1 MDAPGDLPTFRLSG
15 ADFISLG
22 SGYGTDAALGVL
34 SSFEAS
40 KRLILLKGIYEAA
53 SSHEEWKAAHL
64 ADAWDLLL
72 DVIDRRRD
80 IREEVLNHPFVEV
93 WATRSLGRMEDSRA
107 GLDYLS
113 SLAAAAAIRAGTDF
127 ELVITSSTSDLF
139 LPTVGLA
146 YGLGPGKVT
155 VRFRGGD
162 LTFAGADTTVTVP
175 APYTEDTPGWCA
187 SRRVTVESPAGRL
200 TVTLE
205 DLDPYR
211 NCFGLPVTPRLDQA
225 ATSELAS
232 TLEASWRLMAAD
244 YPEHAAAVLRCVRS
258 LVPLVR
264 PATGSTSGSAQ
275 TAFGAVAVS
284 PADPAGLALLLIHET
299 QHVKLG
305 AVLDFA
311 RLFVP
316 GDGLYHAPWRADP
329 RPVRALLQGVYAHA
343 GVADFWRVRRSR
355 TDGNQARMADFEFA
369 YWLAQSR
376 MAARELAGSDE
387 LTPVGERFIRSLIG
401 TLDGWAATPLDA
413 TLATGVE
420 DLMTAVAVRWRLDNH
435 RPEPDA
441 VASLVAAWQDGHRC
455 PPLGA
460 ASVPPSAD
468 GRPANVDGLAAQ
480 VRARLTA
487 TTPPPADPGDQAYL
501 EGRLG
506 DAITAYRAAATDVP
520 EDPRAGSGWPS
531 PSGAP
536 VTRTRRGP
544 LWNAPTWSG

>member
-1 MDAPGDLPTFRLSG
+1 M
-15 ADFISLG
+15 
-22 SGYGTDAALGVL
+22 
-34 SSFEAS
+34 
-40 KRLILLKGIYEAA
+40 
-53 SSHEEWKAAHL
+53 
-64 ADAWDLLL
+64 
-72 DVIDRRRD
+72 
-80 IREEVLNHPFVEV
+80 
-93 WATRSLGRMEDSRA
+93 
-107 GLDYLS
+107 
-113 SLAAAAAIRAGTDF
+113 
-127 ELVITSSTSDLF
+127 
-139 LPTVGLA
+139 
-146 YGLGPGKVT
+146 
-155 VRFRGGD
+155 
-162 LTFAGADTTVTVP
+162 
-175 APYTEDTPGWCA
+175 
-187 SRRVTVESPAGRL
+187 
-200 TVTLE
+200 
-205 DLDPYR
+205 
-211 NCFGLPVTPRLDQA
+211 
-225 ATSELAS
+225 
-232 TLEASWRLMAAD
+232 
-244 YPEHAAAVLRCVRS
+244 
-258 LVPLVR
+258 
-264 PATGSTSGSAQ
+264 
-275 TAFGAVAVS
+275 
-284 PADPAGLALLLIHET
+284 
-299 QHVKLG
+299 KLG

-520 EDPRAGSGWPS
+520 EDPRGWVGLAVAVRRAGDPDAARSLVERPDLVRVMSIELRKTGRPAPRTHLPPGWPPAS
-531 PSGAP
+531 NREHWSQGWPRRLVADKDPKSRRVGLPRCPPWSRPHATQPSLIKAMTWALCAECG
-536 VTRTRRGP
+536 
-544 LWNAPTWSG
+544 LWGNLLLPERP